1 MQGKGKK
8 IFLAWLLY
16 NLVIVAKWFNCKIL
30 DKIAFA
36 SFKVSLRGLKV
47 KLERDLYSSEIRNSI
62 SCLSEHFKSNLLTQY
77 ISLKWIQH
85 DLASKH
91 AKISIYMIDNF
102 LL

>member
-1 MQGKGKK
+1 MQRKGKN
-8 IFLAWLLY
+8 II
-16 NLVIVAKWFNCKIL
+16 IVAKWFNCKIL

-85 DLASKH
+85 ENMTLQANMPKS
-91 AKISIYMIDNF
+91 
-102 LL
+102 L